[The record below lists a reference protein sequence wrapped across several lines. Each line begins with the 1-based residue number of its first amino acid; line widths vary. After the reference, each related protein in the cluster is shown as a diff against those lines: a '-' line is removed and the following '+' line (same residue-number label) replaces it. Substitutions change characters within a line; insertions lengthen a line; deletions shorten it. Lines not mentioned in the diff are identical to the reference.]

1 MIIVLGALLIG
12 LNVLV
17 SGVTSARID
26 TTATAQFSISDASKQ
41 VVQKL
46 PQAVT
51 VYVFSSAATN
61 STAQNA
67 VVLLDQYR
75 QHNSKLTIQQVDLQ
89 ANQQAATS
97 LGVKNDPDYIF
108 EMGTGSDAKRQEVG
122 SADEQSFTRA
132 MLALQST
139 VQYRVFFVQGHG
151 EPQTQA
157 AAQVLHD
164 NNYLVDTLN
173 LTTNAAGGSVITGT
187 VTLNPQTDVLAIIAP
202 QQAFSSAEIKRVTDF
217 LAQGG
222 KALVFDNFAGQ
233 FPQSA
238 SQSKININSI
248 LQPFGVKFDTGI
260 VSEEDPTHVQF
271 RTPFAPVPTI
281 ADASNDI
288 VRGLNDIPI
297 VMPNTS
303 AIDQIKDSPVIS
315 NQTFTALYK
324 TSDKSYLRSDLT
336 NQSST
341 HEKDTAGPFT
351 LVASLEL
358 PISTTVTPATP
369 NQPDTKNPKTRL
381 VLFSSYLWVTDEQQ
395 VGLAQQA
402 GSYLLLQNAVNWLV
416 AQPDT
421 VVVPPKNSNLH
432 SFSISTSQDSF
443 VFYSVTFG
451 LPLLVMLIGLA
462 VWWRRR

>member
-1 MIIVLGALLIG
+1 
-12 LNVLV
+12 
-17 SGVTSARID
+17 
-26 TTATAQFSISDASKQ
+26 
-41 VVQKL
+41 
-46 PQAVT
+46 
-51 VYVFSSAATN
+51 
-61 STAQNA
+61 
-67 VVLLDQYR
+67 
-75 QHNSKLTIQQVDLQ
+75 
-89 ANQQAATS
+89 
-97 LGVKNDPDYIF
+97 
-108 EMGTGSDAKRQEVG
+108 
-122 SADEQSFTRA
+122 

-217 LAQGG
+217 LQQGG

-248 LQPFGVKFDTGI
+248 LQPFGVKFNSGI

-303 AIDQIKDSPVIS
+303 AIDQITDSPVIS
-315 NQTFTALYK
+315 SQTFTALYK

-336 NQSST
+336 NQSPT

-358 PISTTVTPATP
+358 PSVGTSGPVGT
-369 NQPDTKNPKTRL
+369 NFPKTRL